1 MAELGKV
8 LDELVNGRLTKT
20 QLSGGLGLQ
29 FKTENGTSKLCA
41 YRIGGL
47 GPSDVELKTLRDHLI
62 ALLPNR
68 VIQLGEEFPHKG
80 KDGKARLCR
89 VFSWHTMGPKPTQ
102 LGFGAVETAVTVK
115 YE

>member
-8 LDELVNGRLTKT
+8 LDELVNGRLAKT
-20 QLSGGLGLQ
+20 QLGGGLWLQ
-29 FKTENGTSKLCA
+29 FRTEDGTSKLCA

-68 VIQLGEEFPHKG
+68 VIQLGEEFLYKG
-80 KDGKARLCR
+80 KDSKVRLCR
-89 VFSWHTMGPKPTQ
+89 VFSWHAVGPKPTQ
-102 LGFGAVETAVTVK
+102 LGFGAVATAVTVK